1 MEITAFY
8 KKVREIEAT
17 IERREALIVS
27 LETADGGRAGVRSE
41 APRAVAAK
49 LMAEGRARLA
59 TPEEEKEY
67 RERAAEALREAEQA
81 AITNRMQI
89 AVLSDSDLKAL
100 RSGLRKS

>member
-8 KKVREIEAT
+8 RKVREMEARIEGK
-17 IERREALIVS
+17 EALIAS
-27 LETADGGRAGVRSE
+27 LETADGGRAGVMSE
-41 APRAVAAK
+41 VPRAVAAK

-81 AITNRMQI
+81 ALTNRMQI
-89 AVLSDSDLKAL
+89 AVLSESDLKAL
-100 RSGLRKS
+100 KSGLRKG